1 MIILKVFQQQSLEH
15 FRIMALLEL
24 MSVMSLSEKRRM
36 FNKV

>member
-1 MIILKVFQQQSLEH
+1 MIILKVFQQQSLGH